1 MLDDNGNGYLLSV
14 TPQVKCPSNST
25 EFHII
30 KHHQMCATLQQWWS
44 TLLSQYYTITPEPK
58 LGHHSHRTKRYE
70 IPNNK
75 GLLLTFSTHKTDF

>member
-1 MLDDNGNGYLLSV
+1 MFYLLSV

-30 KHHQMCATLQQWWS
+30 KHHHMFAALQQWWS
-44 TLLSQYYTITPEPK
+44 TLLSQYHTITPELK

-75 GLLLTFSTHKTDF
+75 GLLLIFSTHKTDL